1 MQECSEVPMADN
13 QLLCGTHVQELCREM
28 TIPALIVEQILPLTA
43 AHRRVKLGLSV
54 KLPLL
59 SAPASDDVYRSAN

>member
-1 MQECSEVPMADN
+1 MADN

-43 AHRRVKLGLSV
+43 RVKLGLSV

-59 SAPASDDVYRSAN
+59 SAPVSDDVYRSAN